1 MLNLAAE
8 QAQFQRV
15 ARLNQDAI
23 AALIEQQYAGLLSL
37 LRRKLRD
44 EQLAQDAL
52 NQAIVTSLEHVQAGR
67 VADPSLIAGYVFQVA
82 MNQMRNHRRKM
93 VERAERRADPE
104 IVDSLPDLHT
114 SADSEIEPAM
124 AGKVRSVIQ
133 SLPTARD
140 REIVKRF
147 YLDEEDKDSICR
159 DLGLSALH
167 FDKVVFRA
175 RQRMR
180 TLLEAGGIR
189 KLDVFPKILLCLVG

>member
-1 MLNLAAE
+1 M
-8 QAQFQRV
+8 
-15 ARLNQDAI
+15 NQDAI
-23 AALIEQQYAGLLSL
+23 AALIEKQYAGLLSL

-52 NQAIVTSLEHVQAGR
+52 NQALVTSLEHVQAGR

-104 IVDSLPDLHT
+104 IVDTLPDLHT

-180 TLLEAGGIR
+180 ALLEAGGIR
-189 KLDVFPKILLCLVG
+189 KLDVFPKILLCLAG